1 MDRLK
6 NIVVGVDFSRFSQ
19 VALGQAVRMAR
30 RNQAKLHVIHV
41 IEDSVVSDLREAL
54 DVEADPFH
62 EEVRAA
68 ALQRLNDFI
77 AETGPQEIDL
87 SVEVAIGVPLQ
98 LILQRVQDVKADLL
112 AVGMKGTSGRSIRT
126 GTLATKCVRKAATR
140 VMLVHE
146 NQPETFTSVVA
157 CVDFSEVSER
167 VVKQAVR
174 AAVQNKAALHVM
186 HAFYPPWK
194 VLHYMAPTRQAAPDY
209 QEQYRQNLKARLEQL
224 LEPFRDETRD
234 LEVQCHLV
242 EISETAEA
250 IMESKKEFDADLIV
264 LGTRGRT
271 RLKTLLLGTTAE
283 RIIQEAW
290 CSVLAIKP
298 EGFEYSVD

>member
-1 MDRLK
+1 MERLK
-6 NIVVGVDFSRFSQ
+6 SIVVGVDFSTFSQ
-19 VALGQAVRMAR
+19 VALDRAIRMAR

-54 DVEADPFH
+54 GVDAEQFH
-62 EEVRAA
+62 QEVSAA
-68 ALQRLNDFI
+68 ALQRLDDLI
-77 AETGPQEIDL
+77 VESDPEGVELEAEA
-87 SVEVAIGVPLQ
+87 VIGIPLQ

-112 AVGMKGTSGRSIRT
+112 AVGMKGASGRSVRA
-126 GTLATKCVRKAATR
+126 GTLATRCVRKAATR

-146 NQPETFTSVVA
+146 SQPEHFTSVVA
-157 CVDFSEVSER
+157 CVDFSEVSTR
-167 VVKQAVR
+167 VVEQAVR
-174 AAVQNKAALHVM
+174 VAVLNKAALHVM

-209 QEQYRQNLKARLEQL
+209 QEQYRQNLKARLEKL
-224 LEPFRDETRD
+224 LEPFKDETRELD
-234 LEVQCHLV
+234 VQCHLV

-250 IMESKKEFDADLIV
+250 IAESKKEFDADLIV

-271 RLKTLLLGTTAE
+271 HLRSLLLGTTAE
-283 RIIQEAW
+283 RIIQEAS

-298 EGFEYSVD
+298 EGFEFPVD

>member
-140 VMLVHE
+140 VMLVH
-146 NQPETFTSVVA
+146 
-157 CVDFSEVSER
+157 
-167 VVKQAVR
+167 
-174 AAVQNKAALHVM
+174 
-186 HAFYPPWK
+186 
-194 VLHYMAPTRQAAPDY
+194 
-209 QEQYRQNLKARLEQL
+209 
-224 LEPFRDETRD
+224 
-234 LEVQCHLV
+234 
-242 EISETAEA
+242 
-250 IMESKKEFDADLIV
+250 
-264 LGTRGRT
+264 
-271 RLKTLLLGTTAE
+271 
-283 RIIQEAW
+283 
-290 CSVLAIKP
+290 
-298 EGFEYSVD
+298 